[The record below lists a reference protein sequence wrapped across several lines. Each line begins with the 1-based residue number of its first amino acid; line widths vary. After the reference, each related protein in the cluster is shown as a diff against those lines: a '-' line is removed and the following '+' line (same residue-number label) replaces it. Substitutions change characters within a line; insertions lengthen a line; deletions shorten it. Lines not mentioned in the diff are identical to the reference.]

1 MLRLSKQANDEIK
14 RLEESRARNL
24 RLEADKRREIENV
37 NAIDFWQDTARHWH
51 QRAKF
56 LEGRLQSEHN
66 TSVQAVTE
74 MEIQSIERHHWK
86 QCAEQNH
93 GDVIAAEGRTDAMG
107 DILDALSRGYKM
119 EPFDGCAKWWRHDTD
134 TLQAIAKAAREWEIE
149 KDSKPLPD
157 HACVPCFTNTGPCTD
172 PAQCHVGA
180 QQVEPTSGEVE
191 AEELIGIANHMAGS
205 LGGIPDEWQA
215 WAIEIEQ
222 DIRRAATR
230 VRKIPD
236 QVNPIDDGEPAQQA
250 ETVTESKADGFNG
263 HMIGTDGDRVGF
275 IRLAENYGFA
285 PDYNPENAT
294 SAQIED
300 DYSRAFSYMH
310 NHGYPLKVAE

>member
-1 MLRLSKQANDEIK
+1 MLRLSKQANDEIR
-14 RLEESRARNL
+14 RLEESRNRNIMEE
-24 RLEADKRREIENV
+24 REKRQITENQDAIE
-37 NAIDFWQDTARHWH
+37 FWIATARHWH
-51 QRAKF
+51 KRAKF
-56 LEGRLQSEHN
+56 LEGVADRERDN
-66 TSVQAVTE
+66 TTHAVTE

-86 QCAEQNH
+86 NTAEQNH
-93 GDVIAAEGRTDAMG
+93 GDVVAAEARCDAFS
-107 DILDALSRGYKM
+107 DIMDALARGWRM

-134 TLQAIAKAAREWEIE
+134 TLQAIAKAAREWEAE
-149 KDSKPLPD
+149 QDSKPLPD
-157 HACVPCFTNTGPCTD
+157 HACVPCFTDTGPCTD

-180 QQVEPTSGEVE
+180 QQVDPTSGEVE

-205 LGGIPDEWQA
+205 LGSMPDEWQA

-236 QVNPIDDGEPAQQA
+236 QVNPIDDGKAAQQ
-250 ETVTESKADGFNG
+250 ADGFNG

-275 IRLAENYGFA
+275 IRHAENYGFA